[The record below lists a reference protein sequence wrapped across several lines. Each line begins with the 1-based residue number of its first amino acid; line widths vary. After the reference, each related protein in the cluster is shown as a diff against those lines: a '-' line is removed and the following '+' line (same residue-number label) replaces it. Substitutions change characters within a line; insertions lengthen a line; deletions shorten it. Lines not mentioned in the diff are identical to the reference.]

1 MSEARRGAVAAR
13 RGVRWLAGLVAA
25 AAAFGCARSTN
36 EVPSPDARVAVSDG
50 WLAMGTF
57 FEADL
62 RVRPSEVPVAKTWLV
77 WARGEIVRLESI
89 YSRHDAASELS
100 SLNRALARREAVDR
114 GAAVDPTLAAVLAE
128 SVGLWRAT
136 GGAFDVTVGPL
147 VEVWRR
153 AAEGNAWPDLDVL
166 RKAKGRVGSD
176 RLMLSGD
183 GWLDVTASRVR
194 IDLDAVSKG
203 AALDALTAE
212 LARVLPEAAAL
223 ISLGQSSTR
232 AIGDPDGGGW
242 VVVVRSSHPDG
253 GELATL
259 RLRDR
264 AVSVSSSLGSTSEIA
279 GRTVSHIIDPRTG
292 STVEGTVE
300 AVVIGDSGLRADGWS
315 TGLLV
320 LGAQRSSIRLV
331 EKAGFEAY
339 VFDSS
344 GRMVSTSG
352 WEAFLAASET
362 GLGER
367 DERDGLGGSGGQGGL
382 GGSDGLLGSWR
393 GETRLGRR

>member
-1 MSEARRGAVAAR
+1 MSGSARLAGSTGARVRLRLAVLVVGAV
-13 RGVRWLAGLVAA
+13 V
-25 AAAFGCARSTN
+25 FGCAKGAGRA
-36 EVPSPDARVAVSDG
+36 EPKDARVTLSDG

-62 RVRPSEVPVAKTWLV
+62 RVRESELPIAKSWLA
-77 WARGEIVRLESI
+77 WARVELVRLEAV
-89 YSRHDAASELS
+89 YSRHDAASQLS
-100 SLNRALARREAVDR
+100 SLNRELASTDAVGAGATVGPALES
-114 GAAVDPTLAAVLAE
+114 VLAE
-128 SVGLWRAT
+128 SVGLWEAT

-153 AAEGNAWPDLDVL
+153 AAERDTWPSLESI

-176 RLMLSGD
+176 RLRLSGS
-183 GWLDVTASRVR
+183 GRLDVTASRVR

-203 AALDALTAE
+203 AALDALAAAFE
-212 LARVLPEAAAL
+212 RALPDAAAL

-242 VVVVRSSHPDG
+242 VVAVRSSHPDG

-279 GRTVSHIIDPRTG
+279 GQTVSHIIDPRTG

-300 AVVIGDSGLRADGWS
+300 AVVIGDSALRADGWS

-344 GRMVSTSG
+344 GRTVSSEA
-352 WEAFLAASET
+352 WETFLAASEP
-362 GLGER
+362 G
-367 DERDGLGGSGGQGGL
+367 DG
-382 GGSDGLLGSWR
+382 R
-393 GETRLGRR
+393 ATREAGTR

>member
-1 MSEARRGAVAAR
+1 MSGAAGPARARMRRARGLLAV
-13 RGVRWLAGLVAA
+13 LLVALA
-25 AAAFGCARSTN
+25 ASGCGKPAG
-36 EVPSPDARVAVSDG
+36 PAKPKDARVALSDG

-62 RVRPSEVPVAKTWLV
+62 RVRESELPIAKSWLA
-77 WARGEIVRLESI
+77 WARVELVRLEAV
-89 YSRHDAASELS
+89 YSRHDAATQLS
-100 SLNRALARREAVDR
+100 SLNRRLAQPVVLNQ
-114 GAAVDPTLAAVLAE
+114 GAAIGPALESVLAE
-128 SVGLWRAT
+128 SVRLWEAT

-153 AAEGNAWPDLDVL
+153 AAEGDAWPSLESI
-166 RKAKGRVGSD
+166 REAKGRVGSD
-176 RLMLSGD
+176 RLLLSGS
-183 GWLDVTASRVR
+183 GRLAVTASGVR

-203 AALDALTAE
+203 AALDVLADAFARAL
-212 LARVLPEAAAL
+212 PDAAAL
-223 ISLGQSSTR
+223 ITLGQSSTR

-242 VVVVRSSHPDG
+242 VVAVRSTHPDG

-279 GRTVSHIIDPRTG
+279 GQTVSHIIDPRTG
-292 STVEGTVE
+292 STVDGTVE
-300 AVVIGDSGLRADGWS
+300 AVVIGDRALRADGWS

-344 GRMVSTSG
+344 GRTVSSAG
-352 WEAFLAASET
+352 WEAYLAT
-362 GLGER
+362 GDAGADTGAAAR
-367 DERDGLGGSGGQGGL
+367 
-382 GGSDGLLGSWR
+382 
-393 GETRLGRR
+393 

>member
-1 MSEARRGAVAAR
+1 M
-13 RGVRWLAGLVAA
+13 RGVARPVHERLRRLHALIAALLVALA
-25 AAAFGCARSTN
+25 APGCGKRGGTVA
-36 EVPSPDARVAVSDG
+36 PKDARVPLSDG

-62 RVRPSEVPVAKTWLV
+62 RVRESELPIAKSWLA
-77 WARGEIVRLESI
+77 WARVELVRLEAV
-89 YSRHDAASELS
+89 YSRHDAASQVS
-100 SLNRALARREAVDR
+100 GLNRALAQDEVLVE
-114 GAAVDPTLAAVLAE
+114 GAPVAPALESVLAE
-128 SVGLWRAT
+128 SVGLWEST

-153 AAEGNAWPDLDVL
+153 AAERDTWPSLEAI

-176 RLMLSGD
+176 RLQLSGS
-183 GWLDVTASRVR
+183 GRVGVTASRVR

-203 AALDALTAE
+203 AALDALADAFE
-212 LARVLPEAAAL
+212 RALPDAAAL
-223 ISLGQSSTR
+223 LSLGQSSTR

-242 VVVVRSSHPDG
+242 VVAVRSSHPDG
-253 GELATL
+253 GELVTL

-279 GRTVSHIIDPRTG
+279 GQTVSHIIDPRTG

-300 AVVIGDSGLRADGWS
+300 AVVIGDSALRADGWS

-339 VFDSS
+339 VFDSA
-344 GRMVSTSG
+344 GRTVSSAG
-352 WEAFLAASET
+352 WETFLAT
-362 GLGER
+362 
-367 DERDGLGGSGGQGGL
+367 
-382 GGSDGLLGSWR
+382 SDVGA
-393 GETRLGRR
+393 GRSAATPARQPAR

>member
-1 MSEARRGAVAAR
+1 MGLSRGAR
-13 RGVRWLAGLVAA
+13 LAGSTMGSARAQLLVQRMVLLVGL
-25 AAAFGCARSTN
+25 AAFGCTKGAGQ
-36 EVPSPDARVAVSDG
+36 PAAKDARVPLSDG

-62 RVRPSEVPVAKTWLV
+62 RVRESELPIAKTWLD
-77 WARGEIVRLESI
+77 WARVELVRLEAV
-89 YSRHDAASELS
+89 YSRHDAASQLS
-100 SLNRALARREAVDR
+100 SLNRALARTEAM
-114 GAAVDPTLAAVLAE
+114 GEGTAVAPALESVLAE
-128 SVGLWRAT
+128 SVGLWEAT

-153 AAEGNAWPDLDVL
+153 AAERDSWPTLEAL

-176 RLMLSGD
+176 RLRLAG
-183 GWLDVTASRVR
+183 GGRLDVTTDRVR
-194 IDLDAVSKG
+194 IDLDAISKG
-203 AALDALTAE
+203 AALDV
-212 LARVLPEAAAL
+212 LAAAFERALPEAAAL
-223 ISLGQSSTR
+223 LSLGQSSTR

-242 VVVVRSSHPDG
+242 VVAVRSSHPDG

-279 GRTVSHIIDPRTG
+279 GQTVSHIIDPRTG
-292 STVEGTVE
+292 STVDGTVE
-300 AVVIGDSGLRADGWS
+300 AVVIGDSALRADGWS

-344 GRMVSTSG
+344 GRTVSSAG
-352 WEAFLAASET
+352 WETFLAASEP
-362 GLGER
+362 GAGEG
-367 DERDGLGGSGGQGGL
+367 DA
-382 GGSDGLLGSWR
+382 
-393 GETRLGRR
+393 TREARAR

>member
-1 MSEARRGAVAAR
+1 MSDRRRRSLVVASARAVPALAA
-13 RGVRWLAGLVAA
+13 LVALGTV
-25 AAAFGCARSTN
+25 FGCARSADEAPPT
-36 EVPSPDARVAVSDG
+36 DARVALSDG

-62 RVRPSEVPVAKTWLV
+62 RIRESELPIAKSWLA
-77 WARGEIVRLESI
+77 WARVEIVRLESI
-89 YSRHDAASELS
+89 YSRHDAASRLS
-100 SLNRALARREAVDR
+100 SLNRELARRDVVEQ
-114 GAAVDPTLAAVLAE
+114 GAAVDPALAAVLAE

-153 AAEGNAWPDLDVL
+153 AAEGDAWPSLDAI

-176 RLMLSGD
+176 RLRLSND
-183 GWLDVTASRVR
+183 GRLDVSASRVR

-212 LARVLPEAAAL
+212 LERVLPDAAAL
-223 ISLGQSSTR
+223 ITLGQSSTR

-242 VVVVRSSHPDG
+242 VVAVRSSHPDG

-292 STVEGTVE
+292 ATVEGTVE
-300 AVVIGDSGLRADGWS
+300 AVVIGDSALRADGWS

-331 EKAGFEAY
+331 EKAGFDAY

-344 GRMVSTSG
+344 GRTVSSAG
-352 WEAFLAASET
+352 WEGYLAT
-362 GLGER
+362 GEAAADAGPAAR
-367 DERDGLGGSGGQGGL
+367 AAGQVAQA
-382 GGSDGLLGSWR
+382 R
-393 GETRLGRR
+393 